1 VGEDGHR
8 HGGRALWTPLAPVV
22 CGDRSYRHRRYDHF
36 TLSLRQGCAPDDIP
50 LRYRCDGTRV
60 GVQRTAHGKSCLPMR
75 VFKRFRCCPPLLP
88 GCQLGH
94 CRTSDAR
101 GNTAAD
107 LVVPHTARQGQHD
120 AAPHR
125 ARRRPADI
133 AKLGGH

>member
-1 VGEDGHR
+1 
-8 HGGRALWTPLAPVV
+8 
-22 CGDRSYRHRRYDHF
+22 
-36 TLSLRQGCAPDDIP
+36 
-50 LRYRCDGTRV
+50 
-60 GVQRTAHGKSCLPMR
+60 VQRTAHGKSCLPMR

-101 GNTAAD
+101 GNTAAY

-133 AKLGGH
+133 AKLGGHILNRSRSGFGGVSHIFVSMFEQPNVRRTYLGMNEYTFVMKQCHA